1 MRLLGGLGYVFSL
14 IPFLNIVAPI
24 LIGIAWFQM
33 GGRTGQRLFR
43 ATGVLMIATFVV
55 AVASALVS
63 VQSLLLI
70 ALLLS
75 MSEPQMFDLLPLLGR
90 FLAAFIALA
99 AVGLAT
105 FVLELIS
112 HFRASGLYASSW
124 FRRAAWMRIATVAL
138 LAVLVG
144 VLIIGGES
152 STFSTAFLI
161 PFVAVGLLSPV
172 FSAIAF
178 FKLPEEKP

>member
-14 IPFLNIVAPI
+14 IPFLNIAAPI

-75 MSEPQMFDLLPLLGR
+75 MSEPQMFGLLPLLGG
-90 FLAAFIALA
+90 FLASLQS
-99 AVGLAT
+99 VGL
-105 FVLELIS
+105 I
-112 HFRASGLYASSW
+112 R
-124 FRRAAWMRIATVAL
+124 
-138 LAVLVG
+138 
-144 VLIIGGES
+144 
-152 STFSTAFLI
+152 
-161 PFVAVGLLSPV
+161 
-172 FSAIAF
+172 
-178 FKLPEEKP
+178 FKLV